1 MTGGSRIID
10 IRRRAT
16 GTAAEDGGSEL
27 PPEVEAE
34 AAASE
39 LAYYAED
46 EPDLSPA
53 RDRAVAA
60 FCLTLALGWS
70 GFTLWTFWNTLGGRM
85 PAPADIAALV
95 GSLSAPLALIGVV
108 YLLLMRT
115 SRREARRF
123 AATATT
129 IRSESQWLESV
140 LRTVTQRIDE
150 NRELL
155 SHQSQQLMGIGEEA
169 AGRMKVVSDAM
180 HGEVESLGR
189 QANAL
194 KTAATAARAD
204 MTVLLADLPKAQVQ
218 TRRMAEDL
226 REAGLKAHEN
236 AGALEAQLSSLTV
249 RGREADEIAGGAAQR
264 LAAHLARM
272 ESTSDA
278 AGARLEAAAGQM
290 TEAVDAALSRAADAV
305 DEARKGMEAQGAA
318 MMAMVEQAQAALG
331 QTGDEATRTLTA
343 RVSDINTRIEQLGQ
357 LLATHEAVSREMV
370 TTLQTAFADAEQR
383 LVSLDETGSERTGRL
398 SDAISNLQG
407 HAERMTEVLRRGGS
421 VADTLIQKSESLLT
435 ALDANA
441 RELDETLPGAL
452 DRLDT
457 KVSASK
463 TLLSSVVPEA
473 EKLEMT
479 TLSAYNRL
487 TEAEAVLV
495 KQRKAIDKLVA
506 DMDRHITDRQKSVE
520 ELGKAIGLAG
530 DEATRFAETAAP
542 QLVESLV
549 RVRETAVQASERAKE
564 TLASIVP
571 ETSAALGRA
580 SEEAMRETITAK
592 VEAQMAEIAAAAAR
606 AVETANK
613 ASERLMSQMLTIA
626 DTTSNVE
633 ARIEQARTE
642 IEEANRDTLS
652 RKVALLIESL
662 NSTSIDVAKILSND
676 VTDTAWAAYLKG
688 DRGVF
693 TRRAVRLLDA
703 GEVREIARHYDEDAE
718 FREQVNR
725 YIHDFEAM
733 LRHILSTRD
742 GSPLGVTILSSDMG
756 KLYVALAQAIERLR
770 N

>member
-10 IRRRAT
+10 IRRRAA
-16 GTAAEDGGSEL
+16 GTEAEDASGEMPAEFEPQGYESVYFAE
-27 PPEVEAE
+27 PEEE
-34 AAASE
+34 
-39 LAYYAED
+39 
-46 EPDLSPA
+46 LSPV
-53 RDRAVAA
+53 RDRAAA
-60 FCLTLALGWS
+60 ALCLILALGWT
-70 GFTLWTFWNTLGGRM
+70 GFMGWSFWNTLGGRT
-85 PAPADIAALV
+85 PAATEIAALV
-95 GSLSAPLALIGVV
+95 TGLSTPLALIGVL

-123 AATATT
+123 AATAASLRT
-129 IRSESQWLESV
+129 ESQWLDAV
-140 LRTVTQRIDE
+140 LQSMTARIDE
-150 NRELL
+150 NRALL
-155 SHQSQQLMGIGEEA
+155 ADQSQQLMGIGEEA
-169 AGRMKVVSDAM
+169 TARMKVVSDAM

-189 QANAL
+189 QASAL
-194 KTAATAARAD
+194 KAAATAARAD

-226 REAGLKAHEN
+226 RETGLTAHEK
-236 AGALEAQLSSLTV
+236 AGALEAQLSSLAV

-272 ESTSDA
+272 ETTSDA
-278 AGARLEAAAGQM
+278 AGTRLEAAAGQM

-318 MMAMVEQAQAALG
+318 MLAMVEQSQAALG
-331 QTGDEATRTLTA
+331 QTGEEAA
-343 RVSDINTRIEQLGQ
+343 RALNARIADINARIEQLGQ
-357 LLATHEAVSREMV
+357 LLTTHEAVTRDMV
-370 TTLQTAFADAEQR
+370 TTLHAAFTEAEQR

-398 SDAISNLQG
+398 SDAIGHLQG
-407 HAERMTEVLRRGGS
+407 HAESMAEVLRRGGS

-452 DRLDT
+452 DRLDA

-463 TLLSSVVPEA
+463 SLLASVVPDA
-473 EKLEMT
+473 EKFEMT

-487 TEAEAVLV
+487 SEAEGVLT
-495 KQRKAIDKLVA
+495 KQRRAIDKLMA
-506 DMDRHITDRQKSVE
+506 DMDRQIADKHKVIE

-530 DEATRFAETAAP
+530 DEATRFAEAAAP

-571 ETSAALGRA
+571 DTTAALGRA
-580 SEEAMRETITAK
+580 SEEAMRGAITAK
-592 VEAQMAEIAAAAAR
+592 VEAQMTEIAAAANR
-606 AVETANK
+606 AVETAH
-613 ASERLMSQMLTIA
+613 AATERLMSQMLTIA
-626 DTTSNVE
+626 DTTANVE
-633 ARIEQARTE
+633 ARIEQARA
-642 IEEANRDTLS
+642 EAEDVGRETLS

-662 NSTSIDVAKILSND
+662 NSTAIDVTKILSND

-703 GEVREIARHYDEDAE
+703 GEVREISRHYDADPE

-770 N
+770 T